1 MCAMER
7 VYSFQIARA
16 LAMLMLYPLV
26 YSQRMDSGSN
36 FRRRDEHFE
45 KLACQAVATIGR
57 LGVYEAKQN
66 DGWSFEQGRL
76 LSAVR

>member
-1 MCAMER
+1 VRHGAR
-7 VYSFQIARA
+7 VFLPDSARLGDA
-16 LAMLMLYPLV
+16 NAIPTGIFA
-26 YSQRMDSGSN
+26 RIDSGSN

-66 DGWSFEQGRL
+66 VGCSFEQGRL
-76 LSAVR
+76 LSAVSG